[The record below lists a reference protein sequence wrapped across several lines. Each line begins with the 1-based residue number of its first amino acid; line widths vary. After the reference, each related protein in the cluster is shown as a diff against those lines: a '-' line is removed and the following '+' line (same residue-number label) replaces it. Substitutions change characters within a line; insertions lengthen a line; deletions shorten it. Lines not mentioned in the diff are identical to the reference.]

1 MKPILFN
8 TEMVQAI
15 LEGRKTTTRRIIKVN
30 NSLNFMGF
38 KDGKALLGKGCCIHE
53 TIKPPYMKDIL
64 YVRETWQISN
74 PMGDFAR
81 NDRTAEYVYKAG
93 YAKGK
98 RIPIIRDKEKN
109 LGVWKPSIHMPK
121 EAARIFLK
129 VTNVRVERLQDMK
142 FSDLRSEGITPD
154 KEYEGFKNAVE
165 ANLEVKFATLWDSTV
180 NKKDIDQYGFNANPW
195 VWVIEFER
203 IEKSEVKSNEL

>member
-74 PMGDFAR
+74 PMGTLLEMTGQQSMYIKQDMQKVR
-81 NDRTAEYVYKAG
+81 EYLSLGTK
-93 YAKGK
+93 K
-98 RIPIIRDKEKN
+98 RI
-109 LGVWKPSIHMPK
+109 
-121 EAARIFLK
+121 
-129 VTNVRVERLQDMK
+129 
-142 FSDLRSEGITPD
+142 
-154 KEYEGFKNAVE
+154 
-165 ANLEVKFATLWDSTV
+165 
-180 NKKDIDQYGFNANPW
+180 
-195 VWVIEFER
+195 
-203 IEKSEVKSNEL
+203 